1 MYKWYALK
9 RILKGVVMYALLI
22 FTFSLLFNTV
32 AENTLKG
39 QIEEQ
44 VRQESMRFKNLQA
57 EQLRL
62 KQIERRIQLYHL
74 YRLDRSWTERVV
86 FRALDTLTF
95 KFGKSTII
103 KTQRGEREVIK
114 IIGEALPRSMLL
126 FTTTIVLEIFFGIW
140 LGLKK
145 AQKPGGPLDK
155 STSFITMVVYGL
167 PSWWLGMMLIMIL
180 VYGVNLF
187 PSGGLH
193 SVPTPGGIR
202 KVLDLLWHMV
212 LPMLTLFLIGFWS
225 LGFVVRNIVLGVL
238 QEDYIM
244 SARARGIP
252 ENKVLFGHTMRT
264 SAPPLVTMA
273 LLSLLASISGSIIFE
288 GIFSWPGLGNLYWI
302 AIQQNDIPVLLAN
315 LAVTTGIYQAGLV
328 FLDLIYGFLDP
339 RIKIGGKA

>member
-1 MYKWYALK
+1 
-9 RILKGVVMYALLI
+9 MYALLML
-22 FTFSLLFNTV
+22 TFSVLFNTV
-32 AENTLKG
+32 TDTTLKG

-44 VRQESMRFKNLQA
+44 VRQESQRLRNMKA
-57 EQLRL
+57 EQIRSFQL
-62 KQIERRIQLYHL
+62 ERRDQL
-74 YRLDRSWTERVV
+74 YRLYKFDRPWSERVLT
-86 FRALDTLTF
+86 RAVNAFTF
-95 KFGKSTII
+95 NFGKSTII
-103 KTQRGEREVIK
+103 KTQKGEREVIK
-114 IIGEALPRSMLL
+114 IIMEALPRSALL
-126 FTTTIVLEIFFGIW
+126 FSTTIAFEIFFGIW

-145 AQKPGGPLDK
+145 AQKPGGSLDK

-167 PSWWLGMMLIMIL
+167 PSWWLGMMLIMLL
-180 VYGVNLF
+180 VYGLKIF

-193 SVPTPGGIR
+193 SVPTPGGVL
-202 KVLDLLWHMV
+202 KTLDLIWHML

-225 LGFVVRNIVLGVL
+225 LGFVVRNIVLGIL

-264 SAPPLVTMA
+264 AAPPLITIA
-273 LLSLLASISGSIIFE
+273 LLTLLASISGNIIFE

-302 AIQQNDIPVLLAN
+302 AIQQNDMPVLLAD
-315 LAVTTGIYQAGLV
+315 LAITTAIYQAGLI